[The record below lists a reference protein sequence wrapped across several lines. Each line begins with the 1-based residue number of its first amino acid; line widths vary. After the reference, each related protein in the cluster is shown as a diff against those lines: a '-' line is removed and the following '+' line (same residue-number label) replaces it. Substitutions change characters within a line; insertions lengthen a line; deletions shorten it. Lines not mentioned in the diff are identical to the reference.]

1 MAKHQ
6 TSRKGLKLYT
16 LTKANGDVIKV
27 NAQQI
32 ADQVGIT
39 LGTAHRRLYYTT
51 KYEIAFAKKG
61 EVVGHKYS
69 KVANTARQVDKKK
82 YDVGGNQSKKRK
94 ENYIKENKPFY
105 VDTFYRSML
114 KIINATPR
122 RAA

>member
-1 MAKHQ
+1 MAKYQ

-32 ADQVGIT
+32 ADQVGIK
-39 LGTAHRRLYYTT
+39 LGTACRRLYYTT
-51 KYEIAFAKKG
+51 IYEIAFAKKG
-61 EVVGHKYS
+61 EVVGHIYS

-82 YDVGGNQSKKRK
+82 SCEGATSKKRK
-94 ENYIKENKPFY
+94 DNYITENKPFY
-105 VDTFYRSML
+105 VDSFYRSML
-114 KIINATPR
+114 KIINATPTR